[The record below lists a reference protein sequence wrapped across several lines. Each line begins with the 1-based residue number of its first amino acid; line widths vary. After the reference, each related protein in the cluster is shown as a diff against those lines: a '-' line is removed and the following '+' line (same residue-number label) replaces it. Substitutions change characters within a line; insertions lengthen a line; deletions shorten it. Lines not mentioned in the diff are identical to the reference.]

1 MAATHF
7 KRPESVLVV
16 VFTGLGDVLLLKR
29 SDHPDFWQSV
39 TGSLR
44 WDESPLEAARRELAE
59 ETGLD
64 CGAGLVDR
72 RRTFTFE
79 ILERWRHRYAPG
91 VTHNLENLF
100 SLKLKDRLPVRID
113 PGEHSEFMW
122 RSRDEAAGKV
132 WSWTNR
138 EAILDIVPQ

>member
-1 MAATHF
+1 LAETQF
-7 KRPESVLVV
+7 KRPESVLIVV
-16 VFTGLGDVLLLKR
+16 YTDAGEVLLLKR

-44 WDESPLEAARRELAE
+44 WGETPPEAARRELAE

-64 CGAGLVDR
+64 CGPELVDH

-79 ILERWRHRYAPG
+79 ILKRWRHRYAPG
-91 VTHNLENLF
+91 VTHNREHLF
-100 SLKLKDRLPVRID
+100 SVELRDRMPVHID
-113 PGEHSEFMW
+113 SREHSECRWMP
-122 RSRDEAAGKV
+122 RHQAAARV

-138 EAILDIVPQ
+138 EAILDVVPA